1 MTSAKIVFRKAKE
14 IHFKISGG
22 NREVPIEQLAT
33 ELQIS
38 LEEVNTHLLS
48 LKNLRLI
55 RFKDKGTEMIEMTK
69 IGLSTTVG

>member
-1 MTSAKIVFRKAKE
+1 MSAKIVFKKAKE
-14 IHFKISGG
+14 IHFKMASGH
-22 NREVPIEQLAT
+22 REVPIEQLAT

-38 LEEVNTHLLS
+38 LEEVNEHLLS

-55 RFKDKGTEMIEMTK
+55 RFIDKGTELIEMTK